1 MWCWRTCLTC
11 SSVESASLVW
21 TWSLLLSCVGQFG
34 PGAWATPVSCVHAC
48 IRACVCVCMRKCVC
62 VHACACVCG
71 VHVQAN
77 MCTCQYLCIHRYVT
91 FPMYTHKGVA
101 FFSTVQSSIP
111 ITYAVNF
118 SITVQFTATE
128 HERTTVSFWSLVLT
142 DSSKGH
148 CAALNLSDSGLRVCP
163 HVFTAYVR
171 TYVIVLCTELN
182 L

>member
-1 MWCWRTCLTC
+1 MR
-11 SSVESASLVW
+11 
-21 TWSLLLSCVGQFG
+21 
-34 PGAWATPVSCVHAC
+34 
-48 IRACVCVCMRKCVC
+48 VCE
-62 VHACACVCG
+62 CG
-71 VHVQAN
+71 VYVQAN

-101 FFSTVQSSIP
+101 FFSTVQFSIP

-148 CAALNLSDSGLRVCP
+148 CAALNLSDSGLHVCP
-163 HVFTAYVR
+163 HVLTAYIR

-182 L
+182 LVTQQSIHFINL